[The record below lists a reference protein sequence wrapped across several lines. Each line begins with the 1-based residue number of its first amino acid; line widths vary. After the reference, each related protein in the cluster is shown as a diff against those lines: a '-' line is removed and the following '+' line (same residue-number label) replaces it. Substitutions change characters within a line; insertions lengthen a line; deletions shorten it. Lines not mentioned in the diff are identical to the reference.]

1 MNERRV
7 VITGMGV
14 VAPNGIGLDNF
25 WKALLAG
32 KSGVRLIEKFDVSD
46 YPVKIAGEIQDLV
59 LEDYMDPK
67 EVRRTDRFV
76 CLAVIASE
84 MAVKDAGIDL
94 SKEDA
99 YRLGV
104 MIGAGVGGLDTIEKQ
119 VAVLLERGP
128 RRISPF
134 LIPQL
139 IVNMAS
145 GMVSIRFGL
154 KGPNSAVVTACATGT
169 NNIGDAVRIIQR
181 GDANVML
188 AGGTEAA
195 VTRTGIAGF
204 TNMRALSTRNDD
216 PAGASRPF
224 DADRDGFVMGEG
236 SGVVVLESLEHA
248 QKRGARI
255 YAEVAGYAMTSDAFH
270 ITHPDENAMGMTR
283 VMELVVKDAGLKPS
297 DVDYINAHGTSTE
310 LNDKYETTA
319 IKNVFGEH
327 AKKLAIS
334 STKSMTGHLLGAGG
348 GVEAIA
354 TTMSIYTGMVHP
366 TINYTTPDPNCDLDY
381 VPNVA
386 RKMPVNVAISNSF
399 GFGGHNAALLIK
411 KYTE

>member
-181 GDANVML
+181 GDADVML

-224 DADRDGFVMGEG
+224 DANRDGFVMGEG
-236 SGVVVLESLEHA
+236 SGVVLLESLEHA

-354 TTMSIYTGMVHP
+354 TTMSIHTGMVHP